1 MAFDSETGKQLWRSE
16 TGHSFQESRGHGPR
30 GTPTVD
36 GDRLYAL
43 AADGMLVCLETATGK
58 RVWGF
63 NIVDRFHGR
72 VLHWGISESPL
83 VDGDRVIVTP
93 GGTGAAVVALDKTNG
108 KVYYGRLR
116 TIRPGI
122 LRRWLSSRQ
131 CSRKLVVFTG
141 EAAIGLDFN
150 SGRLLW
156 RYEKVANQYRQPSP
170 RLSSMCLIFF
180 FRRITAPAARC

>member
-1 MAFDSETGKQLWRSE
+1 MAFRDRA
-16 TGHSFQESRGHGPR
+16 SFQESRGHGPR

-108 KVYYGRLR
+108 KMLWASQDDPAGY
-116 TIRPGI
+116 
-122 LRRWLSSRQ
+122 SSPVAFESAG
-131 CSRKLVVFTG
+131 SRKLVVFTG
-141 EAAIGLDFN
+141 EAAVGLD
-150 SGRLLW
+150 L
-156 RYEKVANQYRQPSP
+156 Q
-170 RLSSMCLIFF
+170 
-180 FRRITAPAARC
+180 